1 MQIEV
6 RNGAFHYPNGKS
18 VLQSVNFSFDG
29 RGVFAVLGPNGAGK
43 TTLLKCLL
51 GLLPW
56 SSGASFF
63 NGRDRRTSSGL
74 GVIIN
79 THFPAHALARAASG
93 ILVPQ
98 GKPPI
103 FGTAA
108 ELFSEAK
115 LSALFGIDV
124 RIRTLDFDGRQTPV
138 VAAVS

>member
-56 SSGASFF
+56 SSGAESGQRVNF
-63 NGRDRRTSSGL
+63 GAAQRMCRRLERLRS
-74 GVIIN
+74 
-79 THFPAHALARAASG
+79 PR
-93 ILVPQ
+93 
-98 GKPPI
+98 
-103 FGTAA
+103 
-108 ELFSEAK
+108 
-115 LSALFGIDV
+115 
-124 RIRTLDFDGRQTPV
+124 
-138 VAAVS
+138 

>member
-63 NGRDRRTSSGL
+63 NGRDRESGQRVNF
-74 GVIIN
+74 G
-79 THFPAHALARAASG
+79 AAQRMCRRLERLRS
-93 ILVPQ
+93 P
-98 GKPPI
+98 
-103 FGTAA
+103 
-108 ELFSEAK
+108 
-115 LSALFGIDV
+115 
-124 RIRTLDFDGRQTPV
+124 R
-138 VAAVS
+138 